1 MSLISH
7 IEIIEQDEKKIQPN
21 LFSNLKESDFWRF
34 NRNDN
39 IKDQCNYY
47 RTYIGNE
54 KNDKNY
60 LHYNLLSSF
69 LQRNENLPK
78 SKYNQS
84 NFLDINYHN
93 NLTNSFNLFFFNNEN
108 NNIQI
113 VNLNIEKDD
122 EIKDDENTSNVNL
135 LDINEG
141 NLNINTK
148 LIDMKFYEDNLIL
161 FDNYSIYYYRHNEDF
176 SQMSIT
182 KKQTLTEI
190 PNFYISD
197 LYLET
202 FFILSNDFEN
212 KTRLT
217 LLNYDSYSL
226 LSQINFN
233 EMYIGG
239 IFLNT
244 QDLILLYNKKEIK
257 LCDFREPLN
266 LKNSILFNNN
276 SFNINEMIYIDN
288 FNYLTISPEKIS
300 LFDLRYPTLQISDI
314 KLNINY
320 SQIKKKKILN
330 DDYSYILYDKSGN
343 DQSNMKIN
351 LKPELNQLMDN
362 FIEYNL
368 IKNDKIELNINDVCG
383 YIDDNELYYNFIVDN
398 FNGVFLNIYNLEGF
412 NYNKETISEMKNC
425 IIKSESDDK
434 IENKTFFDNLNNLYK
449 TYSDNLIYKSYNN
462 NINNNDFKFDNN
474 EEKIDF
480 GNPIVGGTKKR
491 MYTIK
496 NQRHL
501 IENFVLNK
509 EIIKDEKESDL
520 SFNNNK
526 SQRSNSNK
534 ISISSENSEN
544 ELGFDFNDNKNIL
557 NEEKIDFLIKELNLE
572 EKEEKP
578 NNENS

>member
-1 MSLISH
+1 M
-7 IEIIEQDEKKIQPN
+7 
-21 LFSNLKESDFWRF
+21 
-34 NRNDN
+34 
-39 IKDQCNYY
+39 
-47 RTYIGNE
+47 
-54 KNDKNY
+54 
-60 LHYNLLSSF
+60 
-69 LQRNENLPK
+69 
-78 SKYNQS
+78 
-84 NFLDINYHN
+84 
-93 NLTNSFNLFFFNNEN
+93 
-108 NNIQI
+108 
-113 VNLNIEKDD
+113 
-122 EIKDDENTSNVNL
+122 
-135 LDINEG
+135 
-141 NLNINTK
+141 
-148 LIDMKFYEDNLIL
+148 
-161 FDNYSIYYYRHNEDF
+161 
-176 SQMSIT
+176 
-182 KKQTLTEI
+182 
-190 PNFYISD
+190 
-197 LYLET
+197 
-202 FFILSNDFEN
+202 
-212 KTRLT
+212 
-217 LLNYDSYSL
+217 
-226 LSQINFN
+226 
-233 EMYIGG
+233 
-239 IFLNT
+239 
-244 QDLILLYNKKEIK
+244 
-257 LCDFREPLN
+257 
-266 LKNSILFNNN
+266 
-276 SFNINEMIYIDN
+276 
-288 FNYLTISPEKIS
+288 
-300 LFDLRYPTLQISDI
+300 RYPTLQISDI